1 MYLFDLSMLVFF
13 LIFDFL
19 WFFACSIRKH
29 ENFNY
34 FVELLDVPPCGKRAF
49 SPDAFAIMIVAHRKG
64 LPTLAWWTCHHEKK
78 RVFSPRGEH
87 LVSRAPASFLS
98 RVGLQDPRHRG
109 LLTEVAPRL
118 LTILQHWPDIP
129 PVDKST
135 PIVRLV
141 AFTDVSAQ
149 LGGSWLQVFVA
160 AGWVLVV
167 IGCTETQQSISP
179 RGCWGASAASFGCSI
194 AWCLVPVGICS

>member
-1 MYLFDLSMLVFF
+1 M
-13 LIFDFL
+13 
-19 WFFACSIRKH
+19 
-29 ENFNY
+29 
-34 FVELLDVPPCGKRAF
+34 PPCGKRAF

-98 RVGLQDPRHRG
+98 RLGLQDPRHRG

-160 AGWVLVV
+160 AGWA
-167 IGCTETQQSISP
+167 IFSSCEP
-179 RGCWGASAASFGCSI
+179 RRTVPSSAMTVKSLSWRSFRRLNKKFS
-194 AWCLVPVGICS
+194 

>member
-1 MYLFDLSMLVFF
+1 M
-13 LIFDFL
+13 
-19 WFFACSIRKH
+19 R
-29 ENFNY
+29 
-34 FVELLDVPPCGKRAF
+34 R
-49 SPDAFAIMIVAHRKG
+49 
-64 LPTLAWWTCHHEKK
+64 T
-78 RVFSPRGEH
+78 RVFTRRVRDHDRSASQRVANTRMVDVSPREKTRVFTPWGTLGLESGS
-87 LVSRAPASFLS
+87 VILS
-98 RVGLQDPRHRG
+98 RLGLQDPRHRG

-129 PVDKST
+129 LVDKST

-194 AWCLVPVGICS
+194 AWCLVPLGICS

>member
-1 MYLFDLSMLVFF
+1 MRKTRVFTRRVR
-13 LIFDFL
+13 DHDRS
-19 WFFACSIRKH
+19 ASQRVA
-29 ENFNY
+29 NTRM
-34 FVELLDVPPCGKRAF
+34 VDV
-49 SPDAFAIMIVAHRKG
+49 SPR
-64 LPTLAWWTCHHEKK
+64 EK

-98 RVGLQDPRHRG
+98 RLGLQDPRHRG

-149 LGGSWLQVFVA
+149 LGRSWLQVFVA

-194 AWCLVPVGICS
+194 AWCLVPLGICS